1 MEQLRR
7 GTLVRFNVIN
17 LIGKETQMVGE
28 VIGKAKEVKKMWP
41 EEFGGMSESEEIY
54 LILLRSD
61 SQKSHYVATPSEIIE
76 ILKKAN

>member
-28 VIGKAKEVKKMWP
+28 VIGKAKEVKK
-41 EEFGGMSESEEIY
+41 
-54 LILLRSD
+54 D
-61 SQKSHYVATPSEIIE
+61 VARRIRRNVGERGNLFNSVE
-76 ILKKAN
+76 K